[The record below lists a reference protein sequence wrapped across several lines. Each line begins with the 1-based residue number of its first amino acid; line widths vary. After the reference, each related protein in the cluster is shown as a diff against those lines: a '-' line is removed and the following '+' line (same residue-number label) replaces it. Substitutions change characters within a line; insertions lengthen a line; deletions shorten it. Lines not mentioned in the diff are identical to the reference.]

1 MKRVLAPV
9 TALVLAA
16 TGYSLHA
23 AGWFQPGASPHQ
35 AHIRQT
41 TSDACYSDAAFRH
54 RTCQSN
60 HWRSMMM
67 VK

>member
-23 AGWFQPGASPHQ
+23 GWFQPGALPSQPQ
-35 AHIRQT
+35 LQQSSSK
-41 TSDACYSDAAFRH
+41 TSDADAAFRH

-60 HWRSMMM
+60 HWRSMVM

>member
-1 MKRVLAPV
+1 MKRMLAPV

-23 AGWFQPGASPHQ
+23 AGWFQPSASPPQVHLQ
-35 AHIRQT
+35 KPS
-41 TSDACYSDAAFRH
+41 SDPFESDAAYRH

-60 HWRSMMM
+60 HWRSMLM

>member
-16 TGYSLHA
+16 TGFSLHA
-23 AGWFQPGASPHQ
+23 AGWLQPHASPQ
-35 AHIRQT
+35 VQFQQSTA
-41 TSDACYSDAAFRH
+41 DAYDSDAAFRQ

-60 HWRSMMM
+60 HWRSMLM